1 MKIFEQFKNL
11 DQAKST
17 LPLLVF
23 DIETVRCVDILPESG
38 PLFDAWKYQRRKEDE
53 DTYEQLA
60 LSFST
65 TAPLYAPFTKV
76 VAASFGYFKGG
87 EVFIKSFSG
96 LDEKELL
103 IQLSAFLETESVKDN
118 FSMSG
123 HSVLGYDFPILSKRC
138 LSNGLPIPEILD
150 NSTKKPWEV
159 NIYDLNP
166 ILKMNGFY
174 QESLVTSCYLLNVD
188 SPKTTNVDGSLVSDI
203 FYGKG
208 KEKAKLAAIAAYCNE
223 DVHATLNCFLRLL
236 GWDTVQEYK
245 VK

>member
-1 MKIFEQFKNL
+1 MNIFNQFKDL
-11 DQAKST
+11 DQAEST

-38 PLFDAWKYQRRKEDE
+38 PLFEAWKYQRRKEE
-53 DTYEQLA
+53 EETYEQLA

-65 TAPLYAPFTKV
+65 SAPLYAPFAKV

-103 IQLSAFLETESVKDN
+103 IELSAFLNSDSVREN
-118 FSMSG
+118 FSLSG
-123 HSVLGYDFPILSKRC
+123 LAIQGYDCPMLAKRC
-138 LSNGLPIPEILD
+138 LSHGLPIPDILD

-159 NIYDLNP
+159 DLYDLNP
-166 ILKMNGFY
+166 ILKMGGFY
-174 QESLVTSCYLLNVD
+174 QESLVTSCYLLGVP
-188 SPKTTNVDGSLVSDI
+188 SPKCDNVDGSQVSDI
-203 FYGKG
+203 FYGVG
-208 KEKAKLAAIAAYCNE
+208 KEKAKLAVIAAYCNE

-236 GWDTVQEYK
+236 GWDLVEEYK

>member
-1 MKIFEQFKNL
+1 MKIFDKFKNL
-11 DQAKST
+11 DQSKST

-23 DIETVRCVDILPESG
+23 DIETVRCVDVLPESG
-38 PLFDAWKYQRRKEDE
+38 TLFDAWKYQRRKEDE
-53 DTYEQLA
+53 ETYEQLA
-60 LSFST
+60 LSFNT
-65 TAPLYAPFTKV
+65 AAPLYAPFTKV

-103 IQLSAFLETESVKDN
+103 IELSTFLNSESVKEN
-118 FSMSG
+118 FSLSG
-123 HSVLGYDFPILSKRC
+123 LAIQGYDIPILCKRC
-138 LSNGLPIPEILD
+138 LSNGLPIPDILD

-159 NIYDLNP
+159 DIYDLNP

-174 QESLVTSCYLLNVD
+174 QESLVTSCYLLGVD
-188 SPKTTNVDGSLVSDI
+188 SPKNDNVDGSQVSDI

-208 KEKAKLAAIAAYCNE
+208 KDKAKLAMIAAYCNE
-223 DVHATLNCFLRLL
+223 DVHATLNCFLKLL
-236 GWDTVQEYK
+236 GWDIVEEYK

>member
-11 DQAKST
+11 DQSKST

-23 DIETVRCVDILPESG
+23 DIETVRCVDVLPESG
-38 PLFDAWKYQRRKEDE
+38 PLFEAWKYQRRKED
-53 DTYEQLA
+53 DGTYEQLA

-65 TAPLYAPFTKV
+65 TAPLYAPFAKV
-76 VAASFGYFKGG
+76 VAASFGYYKGG

-103 IQLSAFLETESVKDN
+103 IELSTFLNSDSVMEN
-118 FSMSG
+118 FSLSG
-123 HSVLGYDFPILSKRC
+123 LAISGYDIPILAKRC

-174 QESLVTSCYLLNVD
+174 QESLVTSCYLLGVD
-188 SPKTTNVDGSLVSDI
+188 SPKTNNVDGSQVSDI

-208 KEKAKLAAIAAYCNE
+208 KDKAKLAMIAAYCNE

-236 GWDTVQEYK
+236 GFDIVQEYK